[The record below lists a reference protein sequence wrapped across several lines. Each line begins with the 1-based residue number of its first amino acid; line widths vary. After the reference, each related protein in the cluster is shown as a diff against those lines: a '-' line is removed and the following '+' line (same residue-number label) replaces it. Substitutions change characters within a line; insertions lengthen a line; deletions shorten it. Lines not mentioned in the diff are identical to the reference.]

1 MHGEHRAF
9 AYIQTPHIQFIHANS
24 WKRIVRKSP
33 NVVAYWRKK
42 QTMLTRCVSE
52 EEGLIF
58 LSVFCFLFFM
68 RTKNWQQQIEWESK
82 IDCDGAM
89 STENF
94 MLCIQRLS
102 VNTEHEHGIMP
113 SLSLLLNDL
122 MLSHSNH
129 EHFNTQTMKFRFLL
143 LFFLLSNECECMRPE
158 SSQNER
164 LVRCWC
170 IMCPY
175 IRCWS
180 LFQAEW
186 INSQPKTYIR
196 SCLTH
201 WNLCWLK
208 WIPKLFCFGE
218 KGAHGN
224 VYSTEILPLNNEKE
238 SRASCN
244 KERRADN
251 ILLAP
256 RAIFNANQ
264 NWYSLKSCIR
274 TAWFIVLY
282 VLRIHMQ

>member
-1 MHGEHRAF
+1 MARWAQKTLCCV
-9 AYIQTPHIQFIHANS
+9 YSVCQWIQNMNMESCRRCRCCWMIWCYLIPTTSISTHKR
-24 WKRIVRKSP
+24 WK
-33 NVVAYWRKK
+33 
-42 QTMLTRCVSE
+42 C
-52 EEGLIF
+52 
-58 LSVFCFLFFM
+58 
-68 RTKNWQQQIEWESK
+68 
-82 IDCDGAM
+82 
-89 STENF
+89 
-94 MLCIQRLS
+94 
-102 VNTEHEHGIMP
+102 
-113 SLSLLLNDL
+113 
-122 MLSHSNH
+122 
-129 EHFNTQTMKFRFLL
+129 RFLL
-143 LFFLLSNECECMRPE
+143 LFFLLSNECECMRPK

-186 INSQPKTYIR
+186 IDSQPKTYIR
-196 SCLTH
+196 SCLTQ

-208 WIPKLFCFGE
+208 WIAKLFCFDE

-224 VYSTEILPLNNEKE
+224 GYSTEILPLNNEKE

-264 NWYSLKSCIR
+264 NWYSLKSCIL

-282 VLRIHMQ
+282 CMYCEYTCNSAAIEHTPHIVATMYTMFNLLLEFAITTKTTTMSYRARSFSTNTCKCAST